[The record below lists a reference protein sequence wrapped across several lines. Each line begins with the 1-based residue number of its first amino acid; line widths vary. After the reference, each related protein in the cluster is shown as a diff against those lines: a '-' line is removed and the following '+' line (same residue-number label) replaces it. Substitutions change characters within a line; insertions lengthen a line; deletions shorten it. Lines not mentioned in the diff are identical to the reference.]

1 MLVSALLQSKGSH
14 VVEIGPEAEV
24 RGIADT
30 LRREGIGAVLVR
42 QADGEMLGIVSERDI
57 VHSVAEHGPDA
68 LNKSASDLMSRS
80 VVTCGPDNS
89 TEELM
94 EQMLAERI
102 RHVPV
107 YRGDVLLGIISIGD
121 VVNGVLSE
129 LKWRETVLRDQLVTA
144 VGWSTDEE

>member
-1 MLVSALLQSKGSH
+1 MLVSARLQPKGSH
-14 VVEIGPEAEV
+14 VVASGHEAEV

-57 VHSVAEHGPDA
+57 VHSVAEHGTDA
-68 LNKSASDLMSRS
+68 LNKPASDLMSRS

-89 TEELM
+89 TEEIM
-94 EQMLAERI
+94 EQMLAERV
-102 RHVPV
+102 RHLPV
-107 YRGDVLLGIISIGD
+107 YRGDVLLGIVSIGD
-121 VVNGVLSE
+121 VVNGVVSE

-144 VGWSTDEE
+144 AGWSTDED